1 MKDIR
6 PRALERARQKAE
18 ERKQT
23 PGETAGGSTGSGFE
37 SERERAKQA
46 LREEV
51 NTYRGQSVRK
61 IAATGEKE
69 QEERILRVKRGE
81 GY

>member
-18 ERKQT
+18 ERRQ
-23 PGETAGGSTGSGFE
+23 PSGETGGGSAGFE

-61 IAATGEKE
+61 LAATGEKE
-69 QEERILRVKRGE
+69 QE
-81 GY
+81 